1 MMSLPAR
8 TSADR
13 PGARLKHPA
22 GWFAAGREVSRALQ
36 LLSDG
41 AFKLYIHLCLTADRS
56 TGQYRGDHA
65 DLVKALGKSRRS
77 VVIYLEELRRQ
88 RVCAT
93 QPARNQ
99 HGHGKIE
106 ICDAFWPYERRPPQQ
121 KPQSLAEY
129 TAHIRLALAGLAC
142 VKVSFSPADEKL
154 AAALF
159 QRQVP
164 IEVVE
169 HGILMGCT
177 RKYMTLLTTPT
188 SGLIV
193 SLSYFQNAIE
203 EAATSKISSDYWQYL
218 RHRIDGLEKEW
229 LRKACLSR

>member
-1 MMSLPAR
+1 MPLPAK

-13 PGARLKHPA
+13 TGARLKHPM
-22 GWFAAGREVSRALQ
+22 GWFAAGREVSRALR

-41 AFKLYIHLCLTADRS
+41 AFKLYIHLCLMADRS
-56 TGQYRGDHA
+56 TGQLKGDHA

-77 VVIYLEELRRQ
+77 VVVYLAELRRQ
-88 RVCAT
+88 GVCKTRA
-93 QPARNQ
+93 ARNQ
-99 HGHGKIE
+99 HEQGQIE

-129 TAHIRLALAGLAC
+129 TAHIRCVLAGRAC
-142 VKVSFSPADEKL
+142 VKISFSSADEKL
-154 AAALF
+154 AAFFA
-159 QRQVP
+159 RQMP

-169 HGILMGCT
+169 HGILLGCT
-177 RKYMTLLTTPT
+177 RKYMTLLTTPNR
-188 SGLIV
+188 GFIA

-203 EAATSKISSDYWQYL
+203 EATTSKVTSEYWRYL
-218 RHRIDGLEKEW
+218 SQRVDGLEKEW

>member
-1 MMSLPAR
+1 MSLPAK
-8 TSADR
+8 TSADTR
-13 PGARLKHPA
+13 GARLKHTV

-41 AFKLYIHLCLTADRS
+41 AFKLYIHLCITADRS
-56 TGQYRGDHA
+56 TGEYEGDYA
-65 DLVKALGKSRRS
+65 DPVKALGKSRRS
-77 VVIYLEELRRQ
+77 VVVYLEELRGQ
-88 RVCAT
+88 GVCKT

-99 HGHGKIE
+99 HGRGQIE

-121 KPQSLAEY
+121 KPQSLADY
-129 TAHIRLALAGLAC
+129 TAYIRRLLEGRAC
-142 VKVSFSPADEKL
+142 VKLSFSLADEKL
-154 AAALF
+154 AARFF

-169 HGILMGCT
+169 HGIVLGCT
-177 RKYMTLLTTPT
+177 RKYMTLLTTPN

-203 EAATSKISSDYWQYL
+203 EAATSKVGSDYWRYL
-218 RHRIDGLEKEW
+218 RQCIDDLEKEW
-229 LRKACLSR
+229 LQKASLSR